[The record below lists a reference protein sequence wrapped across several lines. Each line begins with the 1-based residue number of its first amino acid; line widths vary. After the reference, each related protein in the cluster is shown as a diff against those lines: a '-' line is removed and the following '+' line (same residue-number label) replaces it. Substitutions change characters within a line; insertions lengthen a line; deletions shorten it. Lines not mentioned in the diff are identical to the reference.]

1 MRIAVTIILAALLA
15 LLQYPLWWGHGGW
28 LHVHELQR
36 QLNAQRQQNVQ
47 EKLRNDRM
55 AGEVQDLQEGTAAVE
70 ERARYEM
77 GMLKDGETFV
87 QFVPP
92 STPASAV
99 AAVPGPAARIT
110 STRGEV
116 SAQPLLVVP
125 NPVSV
130 SRTRGA
136 AKKSAHAK
144 NPAKKEAKAKGK
156 KLQEKGR

>member
-1 MRIAVTIILAALLA
+1 
-15 LLQYPLWWGHGGW
+15 
-28 LHVHELQR
+28 VHELQR
-36 QLNAQRQQNVQ
+36 QLQEQRQQNVQ

-77 GMLKDGETFV
+77 GMLKDGEMFV

-99 AAVPGPAARIT
+99 PGPTVANIT

-116 SAQPLLVVP
+116 SAQPMMVVP
-125 NPVSV
+125 NPVS
-130 SRTRGA
+130 RGSA
-136 AKKSAHAK
+136 KKAAHAKKSA
-144 NPAKKEAKAKGK
+144 KKKQGAHG
-156 KLQEKGR
+156 